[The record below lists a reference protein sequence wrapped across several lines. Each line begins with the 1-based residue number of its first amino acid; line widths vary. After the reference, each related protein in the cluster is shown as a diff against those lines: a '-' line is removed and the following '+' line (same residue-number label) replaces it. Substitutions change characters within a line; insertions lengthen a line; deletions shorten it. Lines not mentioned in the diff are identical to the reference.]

1 MTSMISHVFLRD
13 ESPSTKQSPTKQKKD
28 QTFKGRIPS
37 LTDKVV
43 QLCTMVEQQEQRPVV
58 SCCRRQTAR

>member
-1 MTSMISHVFLRD
+1 MNGDVDVTSMISHVFLRGD
-13 ESPSTKQSPTKQKKD
+13 ESPFTKQSPTKQKKD

-43 QLCTMVEQQEQRPVV
+43 QLCTVVEQQEQRPVV
-58 SCCRRQTAR
+58 S